1 MLGTDL
7 KDTDDMQ
14 ADVHMQVEVFR
25 NKSEALLNSY
35 VCSKLTVWPSN
46 RLLTSIM
53 HFFFIST
60 MCIEN

>member
-1 MLGTDL
+1 
-7 KDTDDMQ
+7 MQ

-35 VCSKLTVWPSN
+35 VCRKLTVSPSN

-53 HFFFIST
+53 YFFFIST